1 MKIADP
7 SKMGGKPVEMNGEVL
22 EGVTIRWLIAK
33 GEGAKNF
40 FMRYFE
46 MEAGA
51 VISLHNHSWEHEI
64 YLLKGKCKVIVGE
77 EEKIVDEGV
86 ALYIEPD
93 IPHAYENVGTEK
105 VVFLCM
111 IPNIKK

>member
-1 MKIADP
+1 MKIADT

-51 VISLHNHSWEHEI
+51 VIPLHNHSWEHEI

>member
-1 MKIADP
+1 MMKIVDP
-7 SKMGGKPVEMNGEVL
+7 SKMKGKPVEMNGEVL
-22 EGVTIRWLIAK
+22 KGVTIRWLIAS
-33 GEGAKNF
+33 EEAKNF

-46 MEAGA
+46 MEPGA
-51 VISLHNHSWEHEI
+51 VIPSHNHSWEHEI
-64 YLLKGKCKVIVGE
+64 YLLKGKCKVIVGG

-93 IPHAYENVGTEK
+93 VPHAYENVGAEK

>member
-1 MKIADP
+1 
-7 SKMGGKPVEMNGEVL
+7 MGGKPVEMNGEVL

-51 VISLHNHSWEHEI
+51 VIPLHNHSWEHEI